1 MFVCPEAD
9 GGRRHT
15 LVPVMSGQHPLSKKR
30 CRDEDGEGWDRQRK
44 KQEAAAATTIAEP
57 ELSSSRPSS
66 SPPPPPPPPP
76 PEPGILCSASTGMT
90 MAAANALLEAWKT
103 TEKHTPY
110 DNMHDILQV
119 VADAPELLGG
129 VNLGEVMV
137 RTLPGA
143 ADARAPADAIAPL
156 PARTHAPHVAPSL
169 AGRGRGAGGAQDEGA
184 DTVRGVPGGEK
195 GLLR

>member
-1 MFVCPEAD
+1 
-9 GGRRHT
+9 
-15 LVPVMSGQHPLSKKR
+15 
-30 CRDEDGEGWDRQRK
+30 
-44 KQEAAAATTIAEP
+44 
-57 ELSSSRPSS
+57 
-66 SPPPPPPPPP
+66 
-76 PEPGILCSASTGMT
+76 

-129 VNLGEVMV
+129 VNLGEVIV

-143 ADARAPADAIAPL
+143 ADAIAPL